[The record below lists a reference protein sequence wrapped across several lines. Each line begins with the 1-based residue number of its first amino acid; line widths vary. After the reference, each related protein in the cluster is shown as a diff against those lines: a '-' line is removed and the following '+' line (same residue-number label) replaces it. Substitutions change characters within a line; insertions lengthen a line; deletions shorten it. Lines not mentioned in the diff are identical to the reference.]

1 MRRVK
6 EEALKT
12 RKKLIESAMEIMS
25 EKPFPNISMTE
36 IARRIGLSK
45 GAIYWHFKNKN
56 DVLISVIENMCAQA
70 EEELCA
76 GRKVLES
83 IDGMRAY
90 FKNKMGKP
98 LRSEKFKKIYSFML
112 RKEEWPQEV
121 REKVFAIL
129 LNRTEQERQMVER
142 LLVRSQEGG
151 VIRRDVSPRDLS
163 LLITVI
169 FHGIFMFQVNDF
181 YHVDFTQHTD
191 FIFDALGKELV
202 PKTVPIIQNKSISG
216 KGRYVAQ

>member
-1 MRRVK
+1 MRRIK
-6 EEALKT
+6 EEALET
-12 RKKLIESAMEIMS
+12 RKKLIESATEIMN
-25 EKPFPNISMTE
+25 EKPFPNVSMTE

-56 DVLISVIENMCAQA
+56 DVLVSVIKNMCAQA
-70 EEELCA
+70 EEELYA
-76 GRKVLES
+76 DSKVLES
-83 IDGMRAY
+83 IDGMRTY

-98 LRSEKFKKIYSFML
+98 LRSERFKKIYSFML

-121 REKVFAIL
+121 REKILAIL
-129 LNRTEQERQMVER
+129 MDRTEQERQMVER
-142 LLVRSQEGG
+142 LLVKSQEGG

-169 FHGIFMFQVNDF
+169 FHGIFIFQMEGF

-191 FIFDALGKELV
+191 FIFDAFGKELD
-202 PKTVPIIQNKSISG
+202 PKTIQ
-216 KGRYVAQ
+216 